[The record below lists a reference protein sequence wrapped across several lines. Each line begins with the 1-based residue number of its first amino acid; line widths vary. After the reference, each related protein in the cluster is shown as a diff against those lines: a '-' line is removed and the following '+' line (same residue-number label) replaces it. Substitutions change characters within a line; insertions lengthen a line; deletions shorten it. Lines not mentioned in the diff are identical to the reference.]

1 MRSATIL
8 ILATALLLCLALLF
22 QSRRRYGP
30 YRAYPNMKPHLI
42 PIRREGFSGTFG
54 PAFNGAFA
62 AGGSDFGSYNVNNK
76 KTQSPQ

>member
-8 ILATALLLCLALLF
+8 VLAFALLVCLALLF

-30 YRAYPNMKPHLI
+30 YRPYRPYW
-42 PIRREGFSGTFG
+42 RREGFSGTFG

-62 AGGSDFGSYNVNNK
+62 AGGSDFGSYNVENK
-76 KTQSPQ
+76 KNQSSQ